1 MNLPPMPEPT
11 LEEVEYEIWGQ
22 NARMDCYNS
31 DQMRGYATAAVLAE
45 REACA
50 KVCDDLANQWMQIAA
65 SCGGDDAHEV
75 ARSYMA
81 DELADAIR
89 ARGKP

>member
-1 MNLPPMPEPT
+1 MNLPPLPSGYEPHELPADYT
-11 LEEVEYEIWGQ
+11 GALYIEGQ
-22 NARMDCYNS
+22 MLA
-31 DQMRGYATAAVLAE
+31 YATAAAAAARAE
-45 REACA
+45 ERAACA

-89 ARGKP
+89 ARGE